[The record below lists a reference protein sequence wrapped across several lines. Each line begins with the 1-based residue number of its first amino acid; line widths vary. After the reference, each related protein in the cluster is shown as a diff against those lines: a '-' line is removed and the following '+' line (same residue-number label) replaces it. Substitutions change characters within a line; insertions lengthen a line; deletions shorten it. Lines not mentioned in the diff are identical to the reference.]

1 MTDSTAPLLQIRNLR
16 VSAYHPDSDIDARTE
31 LVKGVSLRLHAGRAL
46 GLIGESGAGKSTIGL
61 AALAYGRGGCK
72 ISDGEVLLDGVDL
85 CRLSEAEKR
94 ELRGGTVSYVA
105 QSAAA
110 AFNPAFRLEEQI
122 LEAVSIHGTM
132 DGGAAQARMISLF
145 RQLGLPEPETFG
157 RKFPHQASGGQ
168 LQRAMTAMALICRP
182 KLVVFDE
189 PTTALDVTTQLD
201 VLAAIKRVIREE
213 QAASLYITHD
223 LAVVAQIAD
232 EILVLRHGN
241 EVEQAPTADLLSSP
255 KDAYT
260 ARLLAVRHTQKESG
274 TAAAA
279 AAADAPLLHLD
290 NVSAVYA
297 GSAQRVVDGIS
308 ATLPTGH
315 TLAVVGES
323 GSGKSTLARVICGL
337 LPPQEGSITFGGE
350 ALPPQLAQR
359 TAAQIRRIQ
368 MVHQT
373 PDTALNPRNTV
384 REIIGRVLTLCGDA
398 EGNRLSGD
406 SHDARLRQLMQQ
418 VELEE
423 ELLERHPPQL
433 SGGQKQRVVIARA
446 LATAP
451 QLIIC
456 DEPTSALDPLI
467 AADILRLLLRLQSEG
482 GMSYLFITHDIA
494 VVRAIADDIIVMHN
508 GKAVA
513 AGSRE
518 AVLTPPHDDYTDML
532 LASVPEMRPGWL
544 EEALA
549 SRRMAAGGS

>member
-1 MTDSTAPLLQIRNLR
+1 MTDSTAPLLQINNLQ
-16 VSAYHPDSDIDARTE
+16 VTAVNPASGARSE
-31 LVKGVSLRLHAGRAL
+31 LVKGISLHLHAGRAL

-61 AALAYGRGGCK
+61 AALAYGRGGCT
-72 ISDGEVLLDGVDL
+72 ISGGEVLLDGVDL
-85 CRLSEAEKR
+85 CTLSEADKR
-94 ELRGGTVSYVA
+94 RRRGSSVAYVA

-110 AFNPAFRLEEQI
+110 AFNPAYRLEEQI
-122 LEAVSIHGTM
+122 LESPALHNVM
-132 DGGAAQARMISLF
+132 ERDAARTRMVSLF
-145 RQLGLPEPETFG
+145 RQLGLPQPETFG

-213 QAASLYITHD
+213 NAASLYITHD

-232 EILVLRHGN
+232 EILVLRHGSK
-241 EVEQAPTADLLSSP
+241 VEQGATAALLAAPQED
-255 KDAYT
+255 YT
-260 ARLLAVRHTQKESG
+260 ARLLAVRHTQRQDAPPPA
-274 TAAAA
+274 TDA
-279 AAADAPLLHLD
+279 APLLHLD
-290 NVSAVYA
+290 KVSAAYA
-297 GSAQRVVDGIS
+297 GSAQRVVNGIS
-308 ATLPTGH
+308 ATLHTGH

-337 LPPQEGSITFGGE
+337 LPPLTGSLAFAGE
-350 ALPPQLAQR
+350 ALPPTLAQR

-384 REIIGRVLTLCGDA
+384 REIVGRVLTLCGDA
-398 EGNRLSGD
+398 DGKPLSRAAHGE
-406 SHDARLRQLMQQ
+406 HLRQLMQQ

-423 ELLERHPPQL
+423 ELLERTPPQL

-467 AADILRLLLRLQSEG
+467 AADILRLLRQLQRER
-482 GMSYLFITHDIA
+482 GMSYVFITHDIA
-494 VVRAIADDIIVMHN
+494 VVRAMADDILVMHN
-508 GKAVA
+508 GIAVA
-513 AGSRE
+513 SGSRE
-518 AVLTPPHDDYTDML
+518 EVLTPPHDAYTEML
-532 LASVPEMRPGWL
+532 LASVPEMRPNWL

-549 SRRMAAGGS
+549 ARRMQSGGG

>member
-1 MTDSTAPLLQIRNLR
+1 MNTATHTNNGASPPLLQINNLHISV
-16 VSAYHPDSDIDARTE
+16 VSPDSGKRTE
-31 LVKGVSLRLHAGRAL
+31 IVNGVSLQLTAGRVL

-61 AALAYGRGGCK
+61 AALVHGRGGCH
-72 ISDGEVLLDGVDL
+72 ISSGEVLLDGVDL

-94 ELRGGTVSYVA
+94 RLRGGTVSYVA

-110 AFNPAFRLEEQI
+110 AFNPAYRLEEQI
-122 LEAVSIHGTM
+122 LEVTQLHSTM
-132 DGGAAQARMISLF
+132 NNDEAHARMVSLF
-145 RQLGLPEPETFG
+145 TQLGLPQPELFG

-168 LQRAMTAMALICRP
+168 LQRAMTAMALICHP

-201 VLAAIKRVIREE
+201 VLAAIKKVIREE
-213 QAASLYITHD
+213 NTASLYISHD

-241 EVEQAPTADLLSSP
+241 KVEQAATAELINQP
-255 KDAYT
+255 QEEYT
-260 ARLLAVRHTQKESG
+260 SRLLAVRHLHKEGETATTQ
-274 TAAAA
+274 
-279 AAADAPLLHLD
+279 APLLQI
-290 NVSAVYA
+290 S
-297 GSAQRVVDGIS
+297 GIS
-308 ATLPTGH
+308 AAYGGSKELAVNDISATVHAGR

-337 LPPQEGSITFGGE
+337 LPPIAGNITFAG
-350 ALPPQLAQR
+350 APLPPTLAQR
-359 TAAQIRRIQ
+359 TRAQIHQIQ

-384 REIIGRVLTLCGDA
+384 QEIIGRVLTLCGGLTGDA
-398 EGNRLSGD
+398 
-406 SHDARLRQLMQQ
+406 HTTRLRELLQQ

-423 ELLERHPPQL
+423 ELLTRYPPQL

-446 LATAP
+446 LATDP
-451 QLIIC
+451 QLIVC

-467 AADILRLLLRLQSEG
+467 AADILRLLLLLQKERG
-482 GMSYLFITHDIA
+482 VSYLFITHDIS

-508 GKAVA
+508 GLAVTV
-513 AGSRE
+513 GSRE
-518 AVLTPPHDDYTDML
+518 EVLNPPHDPYTELL

-549 SRRMAAGGS
+549 TRQLESGGQ